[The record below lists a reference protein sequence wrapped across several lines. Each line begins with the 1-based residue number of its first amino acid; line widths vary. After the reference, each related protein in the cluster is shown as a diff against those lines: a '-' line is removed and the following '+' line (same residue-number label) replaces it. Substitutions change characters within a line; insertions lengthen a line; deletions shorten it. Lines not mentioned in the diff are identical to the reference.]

1 MTKNQNSYPRCKM
14 NFIKLNSNSGNW
26 FKMKPKFIGSLVFLF
41 FCIIFSLIIYQ
52 QYHIAKKVKNDEMNG
67 IIQAIHNSI
76 EQSLKKNYVDA
87 LTLALTI
94 NDKGVPEDFEK
105 TGKKI
110 LAKDSNID
118 AVQLVP
124 DGIIR
129 YTYPLKENQAAIGV
143 DILKNKKYRY
153 EALKAIQTRKMYFA
167 GPFELNQGGLGIL
180 GRIAIYK
187 HNRFWGF
194 SAVLIRF
201 NTLLDKPEIKNIDP
215 SKYYFQ
221 ISKVNPLTHK
231 ETFFLE
237 TSEKLNPENAV
248 VSVIPD
254 GDWTLYLVN
263 KKPNE
268 LVLPFIFR
276 GILAL
281 FLASLIGFLTT
292 SFFKKPAE
300 LEILLKKQAEKLL
313 KNEIKFKS
321 VFDQA
326 AVGITYVDTVTGQL
340 LEANKKYCDLLGYTE
355 QEIKQKTIQDIVHPD
370 DLEESISN
378 FKKLKA
384 GIIREYSTERRHVTK
399 SGDTIWIRLTI
410 SPLWE
415 ANSSPTK
422 HIAIAEDV
430 TERKLAEEA
439 IFNSQQ
445 RTESLINT
453 IDGIVWECDAQTLE
467 FSFIS
472 KKVEDI
478 LGYTSQE
485 WINTP
490 NFWANHIYHEDKDST
505 IQFCFEQTN
514 KKLNHDFEYRMIA
527 KDGSIVWLRDIV
539 NVIVENG
546 EAKNLRG
553 IMIDVTKTKEIEKDL
568 NNSFYLVNEQN
579 KRLLNFSYIVSH
591 NLRSHTSNI
600 SSIVDLIE
608 NSDSEEEKEEMI
620 QLLKSVSDSLNETM
634 LNLNEVVNIQT
645 NVGIVTENLNL
656 KQYINNTLA
665 ILCDQIELKGVT
677 VISSVDDTIEVNYNP
692 AYLESILYNLISN
705 AIRYSHSE
713 KHSEIYIDSYF
724 ENEKTVL
731 QISDNGI
738 GIDLDKNGH
747 KIFGMYKTFS
757 NHKEAKG
764 IGLFITKN
772 QIDAMGGSITV
783 ESKPNLGTT
792 FKVYIA

>member
-1 MTKNQNSYPRCKM
+1 MKLTKSLLSHN
-14 NFIKLNSNSGNW
+14 NW
-26 FKMKPKFIGSLVFLF
+26 FIIKPKLTGMLVFLF
-41 FCIIFSLIIYQ
+41 FCTIFSLIISQ
-52 QYHIAKKVKNDEMNG
+52 QYHILKKAKNDAMHAKL
-67 IIQAIHNSI
+67 QAIHKSI

-87 LTLALTI
+87 LTLALSI
-94 NDKGVPEDFEK
+94 NDKGIPENFESV
-105 TGKKI
+105 GKQI
-110 LAKDSNID
+110 LASDSNID

-124 DGIIR
+124 NGIIR
-129 YTYPLKENQAAIGV
+129 YTYPLKGNEAAIGI
-143 DILKNKKYRY
+143 DLLNNKKYRY

-180 GRIAIYK
+180 GRLAIYK
-187 HNRFWGF
+187 NNQFWGF
-194 SAVLIRF
+194 SAVIIRL
-201 NTLLDKPEIKNIDP
+201 NTLLEKPEIQNIDS

-221 ISKVNPLTHK
+221 FSKINPITKK
-231 ETFFLE
+231 ETFFLNAK
-237 TSEKLNPENAV
+237 TKLNPENAAT
-248 VSVIPD
+248 SIIPD
-254 GDWTLYLVN
+254 GDWKLYLVDR
-263 KKPNE
+263 KPYE
-268 LVLPFIFR
+268 LVFPFILR
-276 GILAL
+276 ALLAL

-300 LEILLKKQAEKLL
+300 LENLLRKQSDELL

-355 QEIKQKTIQDIVHPD
+355 QEIKQKKIQSIVHPD
-370 DLEESISN
+370 DLKESFLN
-378 FKKLKA
+378 FEKLRK
-384 GIIREYSTERRHVTK
+384 GIIREYTTERRHITK
-399 SGDTIWIRLTI
+399 SNDIIWIRLTI

-415 ANSSPTK
+415 INTSPTN
-422 HIAIAEDV
+422 HIAIVEDV

-445 RTESLINT
+445 KIESLINT
-453 IDGIVWECDAQTLE
+453 VDGIVWECNAKTLE
-467 FSFIS
+467 FTFIS
-472 KKVEDI
+472 KKVETI
-478 LGYTSQE
+478 LGYTSEE

-490 NFWANHIYHEDKDST
+490 DFWVNHIYHKDKDST
-505 IQFCFEQTN
+505 LKYCAEHTALN
-514 KKLNHDFEYRMIA
+514 LNHDFEYRMIA

-553 IMIDVTKTKEIEKDL
+553 IMIDVTKNKEIEKDL
-568 NNSFYLVNEQN
+568 NNSFNLVSEQN

-645 NVGIVTENLNL
+645 NVDIVTEKLNL
-656 KQYINNTLA
+656 KQYIDNTLT
-665 ILCDQIELKGVT
+665 ILSDQIQLKGVK
-677 VISSVDDTIEVNYNP
+677 VISSIEKDIEIIYNP
-692 AYLESILYNLISN
+692 AYLESVLYNLISN
-705 AIRYSHSE
+705 AIRYSHPE
-713 KHSEIYIDSYF
+713 KHPIIHIDSYK
-724 ENEKTVL
+724 EGKKTILKV
-731 QISDNGI
+731 SDNGI
-738 GIDLDKNGH
+738 GIDLHKNGH
-747 KIFGMYKTFS
+747 KIFGMYKKFS
-757 NHKEAKG
+757 THKDSKG

-783 ESKPNLGTT
+783 ESEPNLGTT
-792 FKVYIA
+792 FKVYIS

>member
-1 MTKNQNSYPRCKM
+1 M
-14 NFIKLNSNSGNW
+14 NFIKSNSNSGNW
-26 FKMKPKFIGSLVFLF
+26 FKLKPKLIGTVVFLF
-41 FCIIFSLIIYQ
+41 FCTIFSLIIYQ
-52 QYHIAKKVKNDEMNG
+52 QYHIAKKAKHDEMNG
-67 IIQAIHNSI
+67 IIQAIHKSI
-76 EQSLKKNYVDA
+76 EQSLKKNYADA

-94 NDKGVPEDFEK
+94 NDKGVPENFEK
-105 TGKKI
+105 VGEKI
-110 LAKDSNID
+110 LSSDNNID

-129 YTYPLKENQAAIGV
+129 YTYPLKENQAAIGI
-143 DILKNKKYRY
+143 DILKNEKYRF
-153 EALKAIQTRKMYFA
+153 EALKAIQTRRMYFA
-167 GPFELNQGGLGIL
+167 GPFELKQGGLGIL

-187 HNRFWGF
+187 NNRFWGF
-194 SAVLIRF
+194 SAVIIRF
-201 NTLLDKPEIKNIDP
+201 NTLLNKPEIKNIDR

-248 VSVIPD
+248 VSVVPD

-268 LVLPFIFR
+268 LVFPFIFR

-281 FLASLIGFLTT
+281 FLAFLIGFLTT

-430 TERKLAEEA
+430 TQRKLAEEA

-546 EAKNLRG
+546 KAKNLRG
-553 IMIDVTKTKEIEKDL
+553 IMIDITKTKEIEKDL

>member
-1 MTKNQNSYPRCKM
+1 M
-14 NFIKLNSNSGNW
+14 NFIKLNSNSGHW

-41 FCIIFSLIIYQ
+41 FCVIFSFIIYQ
-52 QYHIAKKVKNDEMNG
+52 QYHIAKKAKHDEMNG
-67 IIQAIHNSI
+67 ILQAIHKSI
-76 EQSLKKNYVDA
+76 EQSLKKNYADA

-94 NDKGVPEDFEK
+94 NDRGVPENFEK
-105 TGKKI
+105 VGKKI
-110 LAKDSNID
+110 LATDSNID

-129 YTYPLKENQAAIGV
+129 YTYPLKVNQAAIGI
-143 DILKNKKYRY
+143 DILKNKKHRF
-153 EALKAIQTRKMYFA
+153 EALKAIHTRRMYFA
-167 GPFELNQGGLGIL
+167 GPLELKQGGLGIV

-187 HNRFWGF
+187 NNRFWGF
-194 SAVLIRF
+194 SAVIIRF
-201 NTLLDKPEIKNIDP
+201 NTLLNKPEIKNIDR

-248 VSVIPD
+248 VSVVPD

-268 LVLPFIFR
+268 LVFPFIFR

-281 FLASLIGFLTT
+281 FLAFLIGFLTT

-300 LEILLKKQAEKLL
+300 LEMLLKKQADKLL

-340 LEANKKYCDLLGYTE
+340 LEANKKYCDLLGYTQ

-370 DLEESISN
+370 DLEESLVN
-378 FKKLKA
+378 FKKLKD
-384 GIIREYSTERRHVTK
+384 GIIREYSTERRHITK
-399 SGDTIWIRLTI
+399 SGNIIWIRLTI

-415 ANSSPTK
+415 ANTSPTN

-430 TERKLAEEA
+430 TQRKLAEEA
-439 IFNSQQ
+439 IFKSQK
-445 RTESLINT
+445 RIASLINT
-453 IDGIVWECDAQTLE
+453 IDGIVWECDAKTLQ

-490 NFWANHIYHEDKDST
+490 NFWVNHIYPDDKDST

-527 KDGSIVWLRDIV
+527 KDGSIVWVRDIV

-568 NNSFYLVNEQN
+568 NNSFNLVNEQN

-665 ILCDQIELKGVT
+665 ILSDQIELKGVT
-677 VISSVDDTIEVNYNP
+677 IISSIDDTIEVNYNP

-705 AIRYSHSE
+705 AIRYSHPE

>member
-1 MTKNQNSYPRCKM
+1 M
-14 NFIKLNSNSGNW
+14 NFIKSNTNSGNW
-26 FKMKPKFIGSLVFLF
+26 FKLKPKLIGTLVFLF
-41 FCIIFSLIIYQ
+41 FCTIFSLIIYQ
-52 QYHIAKKVKNDEMNG
+52 QYHIEKKVKHDEMHT
-67 IIQAIHNSI
+67 ILEAIHKSI
-76 EQSLKKNYVDA
+76 DQSLKKNYVDA

-94 NDKGVPEDFEK
+94 NDKGIPENFEAV
-105 TGKKI
+105 GKKI
-110 LAKDSNID
+110 LEADSNID

-129 YTYPLKENQAAIGV
+129 YTYPLKENQAALGI
-143 DILKNKKYRY
+143 DILNNKKYRA
-153 EALKAIQTRKMYFA
+153 EALKAIQTKRMYFA
-167 GPFELNQGGLGIL
+167 GPFELKQGGLGIL

-187 HNRFWGF
+187 ENRFWGF
-194 SAVLIRF
+194 SAVIIRF
-201 NTLLDKPEIKNIDP
+201 NTLLNKPEIKKIDP
-215 SKYYFQ
+215 SKYFFQ

-248 VSVIPD
+248 VSIVPD

-268 LVLPFIFR
+268 LLFTFTVRSLLAL
-276 GILAL
+276 ILAL
-281 FLASLIGFLTT
+281 LIGFLTT
-292 SFFKKPAE
+292 SFFRKPAE
-300 LEILLKKQAEKLL
+300 LEKLLKEQAAKLL

-326 AVGITYVDTVTGQL
+326 AVGITYVDTVTGKL

-355 QEIKQKTIQDIVHPD
+355 QEIKQKNIQAIVHPD
-370 DLEESISN
+370 DLEESLAN
-378 FKKLKA
+378 FEKLRQ
-384 GIIREYSTERRHVTK
+384 GIIREYATERRHITK
-399 SGDTIWIRLTI
+399 SGATIWIKLTV

-415 ANSSPTK
+415 VNSFPTN

-430 TERKLAEEA
+430 TQRKLAEEA
-439 IFNSQQ
+439 IYNSQK
-445 RTESLINT
+445 RIESLINT
-453 IDGIVWECDAQTLE
+453 IDGIVWECDAKTLE
-467 FSFIS
+467 FNFIS

-478 LGYTSQE
+478 LGFTSQE

-490 NFWANHIYHEDKDST
+490 NFWIDHIYPADKESALS
-505 IQFCFEQTN
+505 FCYEQTS
-514 KKLNHDFEYRMIA
+514 KKSNHDFEYRMIA
-527 KDGSIVWLRDIV
+527 KDGSIVWVRDIV

-546 EAKNLRG
+546 EAQRLRG

-568 NNSFYLVNEQN
+568 NNSFHLVTEQN

-608 NSDSEEEKEEMI
+608 HSESEEEKEEMI

-645 NVGIVTENLNL
+645 NVGIVTEDLNL
-656 KQYINNTLA
+656 KQYIDNTINILA
-665 ILCDQIELKGVT
+665 DQIELKGLNI
-677 VISSVDDTIEVNYNP
+677 ISSIDEAIQINYNP
-692 AYLESILYNLISN
+692 AYLQSILYNLISN
-705 AIRYSHSE
+705 AIRYSHPE
-713 KHSEIYIDSYF
+713 RHPEIYIDCYT

-731 QISDNGI
+731 KVSDNGI

-783 ESKPNLGTT
+783 ESKPDLGTT
-792 FKVYIA
+792 FKVYIS